1 MTDIA
6 TATAP
11 RVLGVWMCTALVVGN
26 IIGVGVFLLPAS
38 LAPYGLTALTGW
50 LITVVGCIF
59 LAISFA
65 YLSRAFPRDD
75 GPYDYTKRAFGD
87 GLAFTVMWCY
97 WVSTWVTNATIA
109 IGVVGYLT
117 VFIPP
122 LNSSPWLPPV
132 TALSLL
138 WFFVLLNLR
147 GARAVGGTQI
157 ATTVLKLLPMF
168 GVICLGLWVL
178 LTDPAAY
185 RSHVITSPSSFSDLS
200 SVSTLT
206 LYAMLG
212 IECATIPACRVRNPE
227 RTIPLA
233 TVIGTILTAAVY
245 IGVSIVPMLL
255 IPQAALATSNA
266 PISDVFVRVMG
277 GRSGELVALL
287 ITIGGLGALNGWTMI
302 LGDVTQTIARNGH
315 FPRSL
320 AKENKYGAPT
330 GALILTGVVASI
342 MLLSNYSQSIGNL
355 FVFLSVVVTAA
366 NLPVYFS
373 CTLAIVMLG
382 KQDLASAQ
390 RKRTAVIVVAA
401 ICAALYCAWVSI
413 GIGLRPLLWT
423 VALGAVSAPV
433 YWASRYLKSPTRQ
446 AIPRRPA

>member
-1 MTDIA
+1 
-6 TATAP
+6 
-11 RVLGVWMCTALVVGN
+11 MCTALVVGN
-26 IIGVGVFLLPAS
+26 VIGVGVFLLPAS

-50 LITVVGCIF
+50 LITVVGCVF

-65 YLSRAFPRDD
+65 YLARAFPNDD
-75 GPYDYTKRAFGD
+75 GPYDYTRRAFGD

-109 IGVVGYLT
+109 VGIVGYLT
-117 VFIPP
+117 VFIPW
-122 LNSSPWLPPV
+122 LNTSPWLPPI

-138 WFFVLLNLR
+138 WFFVVLNLR

-157 ATTVLKLLPMF
+157 VTTALKLLPMF

-178 LTDPAAY
+178 LTDPSAY
-185 RSHVITSPSSFSDLS
+185 RSHVITSPASLTDLS
-200 SVSTLT
+200 QVSTLT

-212 IECATIPACRVRNPE
+212 IECATIPACRVRDPE

-255 IPQAALATSNA
+255 IPQAALAASNA

-277 GRSGELVALL
+277 ARSGELVALL

-302 LGDVTQTIARNGH
+302 LGDVTQTIARHGH
-315 FPRSL
+315 FPQSL
-320 AKENKYGAPT
+320 AKENRHGAPT
-330 GALILTGVVASI
+330 GALILTGIVASM

-366 NLPVYFS
+366 NLPVYFT
-373 CTLAIVMLG
+373 CTLAIVVIGRGGGVAEPARRPTVMIV
-382 KQDLASAQ
+382 
-390 RKRTAVIVVAA
+390 TAAV
-401 ICAALYCAWVSI
+401 CAAVYCAWASK
-413 GIGLRPLLWT
+413 GIGLKPLLWT

-433 YWASRYLKSPTRQ
+433 YWGSRYLKSPQ
-446 AIPRRPA
+446 AVIVK

>member
-1 MTDIA
+1 L
-6 TATAP
+6 TATAATP
-11 RVLGVWMCTALVVGN
+11 RGHRVLGVWMCTALVVGN
-26 IIGVGVFLLPAS
+26 VIGVGVFLLPAS

-50 LITVVGCIF
+50 LITVAGCIF

-65 YLSRAFPRDD
+65 YLARAFPNDD

-117 VFIPP
+117 VFIPA
-122 LNSSPWLPPV
+122 LNNSPWLPPV

-147 GARAVGGTQI
+147 GARTAGGTQVV
-157 ATTVLKLLPMF
+157 TTALKLLPMF

-178 LTDPAAY
+178 LTDPSAY
-185 RSHVITSPSSFSDLS
+185 RSHVITSPTSLSDLS

-255 IPQAALATSNA
+255 IPQAALAASNA
-266 PISDVFVRVMG
+266 PIADVFVRVLG
-277 GRSGELVALL
+277 ARSGEVVA
-287 ITIGGLGALNGWTMI
+287 IFVTIGGLGALNGWTMI
-302 LGDVTQTIARNGH
+302 LGDVTQTIARHGH
-315 FPRSL
+315 FPQSL
-320 AKENKYGAPT
+320 AKENSHGAPT

-366 NLPVYFS
+366 NLPVYFA
-373 CTLAIVMLG
+373 CTLAIV
-382 KQDLASAQ
+382 
-390 RKRTAVIVVAA
+390 VIGRRGGVAA
-401 ICAALYCAWVSI
+401 ALRKQTVTVMVAAVCAAVYCAWVSI
-413 GIGLRPLLWT
+413 GIGAKPLLWT
-423 VALGAVSAPV
+423 VVLGAVSAPV
-433 YWASRYLKSPTRQ
+433 YWGSRYLKSPK
-446 AIPRRPA
+446 AVIVK